1 MSQSDDKTR
10 QEAYDF
16 LVKVGAIRPGV
27 RKLEG
32 LEAEHVMT
40 MLLLMEPVVT
50 TNNQRSWTDDY
61 IVGDLHYSVNYF
73 SADDYFI
80 EETKINDIQSHKKT

>member
-1 MSQSDDKTR
+1 MNQSQ

-27 RKLEG
+27 RTLEG
-32 LEAEHVMT
+32 DEAEQVMT
-40 MLLLMEPVVT
+40 MLLLIEPVVT

-61 IVGDLHYSVNYF
+61 IIGDLQYSVNYF

-80 EETKINDIQSHKKT
+80 EETKINDIQSHKET